1 MKNRLVFR
9 IFGALASALII
20 VSVFIPFV
28 SVTGYSQS
36 LWNANSVNTIY
47 LPIMIIVFGAIGV
60 LAFAINIKTELAYAS
75 SGALLFYL
83 VTQTIPVIEQN
94 LFNTLSVGY
103 YCLAVGTVLT
113 GVMAFICNLRVKKK
127 IVEDTKVEE
136 SVSEQVSVIDQ
147 IDKLYNDTSWAN
159 DTNIQDASMVQP
171 LPIQPLENAIDVQ
184 PLPEQPLSEQPLQQ
198 IESLGN
204 LQPIN
209 QSNQMIDVQPTN
221 QMVDIQPIEQ
231 NSQNNLENSDV
242 VNDQLVSNDN
252 SVPTDFNVD
261 LSSVQEIP
269 EPAAQNPVAAEFAAG
284 EPTVQNPVTAEFA
297 AGEPAAQNPVTA
309 EFAAAEPAVQNPVTA
324 EFNAGSTP
332 IKLSQIQE
340 EPVAPKQ
347 QEIDN
352 GMIPLSSENLSNIMA
367 EQKPSNGS
375 NLDIFG

>member
-9 IFGALASALII
+9 ILGALASALVI

-28 SVTGYSQS
+28 SVTGHSQS
-36 LWNANSVNTIY
+36 LWEANSIINTLY

-83 VTQTIPVIEQN
+83 VTQTIPIIEQN

-113 GVMAFICNLRVKKK
+113 GIMAFICNLRVKKK
-127 IVEDTKVEE
+127 IVENAKVEE

-159 DTNIQDASMVQP
+159 DTNIQDVSMVQP
-171 LPIQPLENAIDVQ
+171 LPIQPLENSVDIQ
-184 PLPEQPLSEQPLQQ
+184 PLPEQTLTEQPLQQ

-204 LQPIN
+204 FQPIDQAN
-209 QSNQMIDVQPTN
+209 QIVEVQ
-221 QMVDIQPIEQ
+221 QIEQ
-231 NSQNNLENSDV
+231 TSPNNLENNNV
-242 VNDQLVSNDN
+242 VNNQLDSNMTEVSPISTAN
-252 SVPTDFNVD
+252 STANDFNVD
-261 LSSVQEIP
+261 LASVQEIP
-269 EPAAQNPVAAEFAAG
+269 EPAAQNPVTSEFAA
-284 EPTVQNPVTAEFA
+284 P
-297 AGEPAAQNPVTA
+297 EPAAQNPVTS
-309 EFAAAEPAVQNPVTA
+309 EFATLEPVPQNPVTS

-352 GMIPLSSENLSNIMA
+352 GMIPLSSENLSNIMS
-367 EQKPSNGS
+367 EQKTSNGA